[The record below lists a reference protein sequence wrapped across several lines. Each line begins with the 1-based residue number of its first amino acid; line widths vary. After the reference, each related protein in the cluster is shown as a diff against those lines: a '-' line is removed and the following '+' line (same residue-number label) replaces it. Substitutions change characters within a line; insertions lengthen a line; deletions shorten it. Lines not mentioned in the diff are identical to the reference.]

1 MIVCNKNA
9 RIANTK
15 YRLNDEANHSKAI
28 YVDGNVI
35 ATLTATLRPDAEV
48 RSSRSRRHFRGLP
61 IFVLHRLVKVFLI
74 SRFSTKGSSLL
85 KCFLLNVTTELLLL
99 NLKVANVHAILA
111 QHSETPYYRR
121 ILSWSTWSKT
131 FPAMLL
137 YSIASSI
144 CFYLPAYLIHLSG
157 VWGGELKVSE
167 NMQFASVLSTITIL
181 YFGAMVPAYAIFI
194 RVAASAQEN
203 GPISIKSAWQSFPW
217 SARFYFFKSLAEVL
231 VMEIGVSIV
240 LFVFVLAHFHPELH
254 DDVVQFL
261 VKYAG

>member
-1 MIVCNKNA
+1 MQKLA
-9 RIANTK
+9 STK

-28 YVDGNVI
+28 YVDGNVN
-35 ATLTATLRPDAEV
+35 ATLIATLRPDAELH
-48 RSSRSRRHFRGLP
+48 SRPSRQSFRGLP

-74 SRFSTKGSSLL
+74 SRSSTKGSSLL
-85 KCFLLNVTTELLLL
+85 KCSLLNMATELLVS
-99 NLKVANVHAILA
+99 NLKVANVHAILC
-111 QHSETPYYRR
+111 QHSDIPYYRR
-121 ILSWSTWSKT
+121 TLSWSTWSKT

-144 CFYLPAYLIHLSG
+144 CFYLPAYLIQL
-157 VWGGELKVSE
+157 GGELKVSE
-167 NMQFASVLSTITIL
+167 NMQFASAVFTITTL
-181 YFGAMVPAYAIFI
+181 YFGAVVPAYAIFI
-194 RVAASAQEN
+194 RVAASAQN
-203 GPISIKSAWQSFPW
+203 GPMSIKTAWQNFPW

-254 DDVVQFL
+254 DDVLQFF